1 MSSKEISPERWRS
14 WTYNVIDEFK
24 GKTQDEIKDQLK
36 STRHPFAVLMEH
48 WKGDFNIGTLIRN
61 SNAFNA
67 NEVFYVGRKRYDRR
81 GAVGTHHYIDLNYID
96 DFEDLWSLKDKY
108 TFVCL
113 DNNIEGVVSMEDF
126 DWPEN
131 ALMIFGEEGEG
142 VTSEMLELADHVVSI
157 KQYGSVRSMNV
168 GTTSGIAMYDYTR
181 KYNE

>member
-1 MSSKEISPERWRS
+1 MSTKKVAPERWRS

-61 SNAFNA
+61 SNVFNA

-181 KYNE
+181 KYNG

>member
-1 MSSKEISPERWRS
+1 MSTKEVTPERWKS

-24 GKTQDEIKDQLK
+24 DKTQEEIKDELN

-67 NEVFYVGRKRYDRR
+67 NEVFYVGRKKYDRR
-81 GAVGTHHYIDLNYID
+81 GTVGTHHYIDLKYID
-96 DFEDLWSLKDKY
+96 DFEDLWALKDKY

-126 DWPEN
+126 EWPEN

-157 KQYGSVRSMNV
+157 RQYGSVRSMNV

-181 KYNE
+181 KHNE

>member
-1 MSSKEISPERWRS
+1 MPTKEVTPERWRS

-67 NEVFYVGRKRYDRR
+67 NEVFYVGRKKYDRR
-81 GAVGTHHYIDLNYID
+81 GAVGTHHYIYLKYID
-96 DFEDLWSLKDKY
+96 DFEYLWALKDKY

-113 DNNIEGVVSMEDF
+113 DNNIDGVVSMEDF
-126 DWPEN
+126 EWPEN

-181 KYNE
+181 KYNG

>member
-1 MSSKEISPERWRS
+1 MPNKEVSPERWRS

-126 DWPEN
+126 EWPDN

-181 KYNE
+181 KYNG